1 MSGRRR
7 IVWEPIREAQ
17 MVAIGAEKQA
27 LFQEKVA
34 RSYMQKL
41 SAWQALQTNNLQVK
55 KQAWLAF
62 QKAKA
67 QSHRAENAFLISQR
81 QANEAVAFST
91 RASKTLSDEQPWDPL
106 ENANNWRLLVSNR
119 SAELDAKEKEV
130 QMEIS
135 RRLWFDA
142 EMNEAAS
149 RAQTEQA
156 KVYWYRPDDSVKH
169 EIWIEAR
176 FVRLL
181 MTKLRFRDPHA
192 AIIRHHSSMGAL
204 RLIHGNASCKK
215 YLENKEKAF
224 AVMDLVKLNAFS
236 GAITVG
242 RVDFFRSRESL
253 ETKLFASHWW
263 RDSLHGRKRGRGE
276 EVYRQSTNVG

>member
-1 MSGRRR
+1 MGGQQR

-17 MVAIGAEKQA
+17 ITEMVAIGVERQA

-41 SAWQALQTNNLQVK
+41 SVWQALQTNNLQVK

-67 QSHRAENAFLISQR
+67 QCHRAENAFLISQR
-81 QANEAVAFST
+81 QAHDAVAFST

-106 ENANNWRLLVSNR
+106 ENANNWRLLVSKR

-156 KVYWYRPDDSVKH
+156 KV
-169 EIWIEAR
+169 
-176 FVRLL
+176 
-181 MTKLRFRDPHA
+181 
-192 AIIRHHSSMGAL
+192 
-204 RLIHGNASCKK
+204 N
-215 YLENKEKAF
+215 
-224 AVMDLVKLNAFS
+224 
-236 GAITVG
+236 
-242 RVDFFRSRESL
+242 
-253 ETKLFASHWW
+253 
-263 RDSLHGRKRGRGE
+263 
-276 EVYRQSTNVG
+276 